1 MRFIK
6 PFILIC
12 LLVLIS
18 CQRDPDPSY
27 EHHVRFINSTIIS
40 IDTIRVYGGM
50 HHTNSILFNSV
61 DVDSITEYRMIEN
74 LGTEIA
80 IDFYYSNTFSALIWQ
95 NPSHFIDP
103 VEFQYSPSGLYTF
116 EILDDDSSN
125 IRLALVNFDFL

>member
-1 MRFIK
+1 MRLIK
-6 PFILIC
+6 SLIL

-18 CQRDPDPSY
+18 CQRNPDPSY
-27 EHHVRFINSTIIS
+27 EHHIRFINSTTVS
-40 IDTIRVYGGM
+40 IDTIRIYGDM
-50 HHTNSILFNSV
+50 YRTNSVVFSSV
-61 DVDSITEYRMIEN
+61 DVDSVTEYKLIEN
-74 LGTEIA
+74 LGTGIL
-80 IDFYYSNTFSALIWQ
+80 IDLYYSNTFSSLIWQ

>member
-1 MRFIK
+1 MRLIK
-6 PFILIC
+6 SLIL

-18 CQRDPDPSY
+18 CQRNPDPSY
-27 EHHVRFINSTIIS
+27 EHHIRFINSTTVS
-40 IDTIRVYGGM
+40 IDTIRIYGDM
-50 HHTNSILFNSV
+50 YRTNSVVFSSV
-61 DVDSITEYRMIEN
+61 DVDSVTEYKLIEN
-74 LGTEIA
+74 LGTGIL
-80 IDFYYSNTFSALIWQ
+80 IDLYYSNTFSYLRWQ

>member
-1 MRFIK
+1 MRLME
-6 PFILIC
+6 PLILTG

-27 EHHVRFINSTIIS
+27 EHHVRFINSTTNS

-50 HHTNSILFNSV
+50 HLSNSV
-61 DVDSITEYRMIEN
+61 VFSSVGVDSMTEYRLIEN

-80 IDFYYSNTFSALIWQ
+80 IDLYYSNTFSSLIWQ

-103 VEFQYSPSGLYTF
+103 VKFQYSPSGFYTF